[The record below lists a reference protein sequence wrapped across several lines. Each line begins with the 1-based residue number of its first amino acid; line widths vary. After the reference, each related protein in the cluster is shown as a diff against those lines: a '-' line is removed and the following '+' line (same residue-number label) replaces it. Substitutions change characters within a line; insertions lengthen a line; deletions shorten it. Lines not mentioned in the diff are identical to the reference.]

1 MKGKRVYIFLIL
13 FLLAGVPK
21 AFSQGLS
28 LEALPVSNGIVEVHN
43 NESFQTVY
51 TKSGIGLTVGAKA
64 VDSAI
69 RYDFEI
75 VNDTNKDFFFDL
87 DNVEA
92 FGGNHKKHKWTP
104 YIIYDSPSAIPL
116 SSRYEQTSN
125 EEKDDAALAK
135 GLVAGV
141 AIVAVTV
148 GAFLLFDKLRDSND
162 SDSSI
167 TSSSSKKE
175 KDKKSETYKKPPRKH
190 KPDYRPVPHHH
201 DIVDDILFWSFID
214 SMENRSNANNMS
226 VNGSVYSLNSK
237 RIRAGEK
244 YYASFYVPYTNKDCK
259 FAYTLPDG
267 QHIELVFLGNEQYFV
282 NNSKSINASNNSTSA
297 SIAATS
303 DLDSKSESNSD
314 SKGASERKLAI
325 NLSFNP
331 IGGGGVYVMS
341 LGQPLGAYFS
351 TGMYFTDFDKTEIG
365 YIKRHAFSSFVP
377 KDLSNSYDYIF
388 SPDGKYNRDVLNLN
402 GGLTVKLTD
411 YAWLLAGC
419 GVDITFKNYY
429 GSVYSR
435 PAHTTEEYSYYAKGY
450 AADKSP
456 VFVAV
461 PQIGLDFSY
470 GYIDFGAMYKYNV
483 KEGHMVDLMFGIC
496 F

>member
-1 MKGKRVYIFLIL
+1 MKGKRFYIFLIL
-13 FLLAGVPK
+13 LLLAGVPK

-87 DNVEA
+87 DSIEA
-92 FGGNHKKHKWTP
+92 YGGNHKKHKWTP
-104 YIIYDSPSAIPL
+104 YIVYDSPAAIPV
-116 SSRYEQTSN
+116 SSSSN
-125 EEKDDAALAK
+125 STDKEKDDAALAK
-135 GLVAGV
+135 GIVAGV

-175 KDKKSETYKKPPRKH
+175 KEKKSETYKKPPKKH
-190 KPDYRPVPHHH
+190 KPEYRPVPHHH
-201 DIVDDILFWSFID
+201 DIVDDIIFWSFID
-214 SMENRSNANNMS
+214 SMDDRQNNQSNMS
-226 VNGSVYSLNSK
+226 VNTVNSLNS
-237 RIRAGEK
+237 RRVRPGEK
-244 YYASFYVPYTNKDCK
+244 YFGSLYVINNYPDCK
-259 FAYTLPDG
+259 FTYTLPDG
-267 QHIELVFLGNEQYFV
+267 QHIELVFLGNEQYFEY
-282 NNSKSINASNNSTSA
+282 NNRDSSVATASQEDTSK
-297 SIAATS
+297 
-303 DLDSKSESNSD
+303 
-314 SKGASERKLAI
+314 KLVLA
-325 NLSFNP
+325 LSVNP
-331 IGGGGVYVMS
+331 IGGGGAYVMS
-341 LGQPLGAYFS
+341 LGNPFGLYFS
-351 TGMYFTDFDKTEIG
+351 TGMYFTDFDQTESG

-377 KDLSNSYDYIF
+377 KDLSDANNYIF
-388 SPDGKYNRDVLNLN
+388 RPDGIYNRDVLNLN
-402 GGLTVKLTD
+402 VGATIKLMEH
-411 YAWLLAGC
+411 AWLLAGC
-419 GVDITFKNYY
+419 GVDITFTNYHGDIY
-429 GSVYSR
+429 AR
-435 PAHTTEEYSYYAKGY
+435 PKYTSQDYSYYAQGY

-456 VFVAV
+456 TFVAV

-483 KEGHMVDLMFGIC
+483 KEGHMVDLMFGIS

>member
-13 FLLAGVPK
+13 FLLAELPK

-116 SSRYEQTSN
+116 SSRSEQTSN

-267 QHIELVFLGNEQYFV
+267 QHIELVFLGNEEYFV
-282 NNSKSINASNNSTSA
+282 YNNKSNINFNDNSTDN
-297 SIAATS
+297 AAAN
-303 DLDSKSESNSD
+303 KSE
-314 SKGASERKLAI
+314 ASKLAI
-325 NLSFNP
+325 ALSVNP

-341 LGQPLGAYFS
+341 LGQPIGLYFS
-351 TGMYFTDFDKTEIG
+351 TGMYFTDFEKTEIG
-365 YIKRHAFSSFVP
+365 YIRRHAFSSFEP
-377 KDLSNSYDYIF
+377 KDLSSSYDYIF

-402 GGLTVKLTD
+402 VGATIKLMD
-411 YAWLLAGC
+411 HAWLLAGC
-419 GVDITFKNYY
+419 GVDITFTNYY

-435 PAHTTEEYSYYAKGY
+435 PKHTTEEYSYYAKGY

-456 VFVAV
+456 TFVAV
-461 PQIGLDFSY
+461 PQVGLDFSY
-470 GYIDFGAMYKYNV
+470 GYVDFGAVYKYNV
-483 KEGHMVDLMFGIC
+483 KEGHMVDLMFGIS

>member
-1 MKGKRVYIFLIL
+1 MKGKRFYIFLIL
-13 FLLAGVPK
+13 FLLAGLSK

-87 DNVEA
+87 DSIEA
-92 FGGNHKKHKWTP
+92 YGGNHKKHKWTP
-104 YIIYDSPSAIPL
+104 YIVYDSPAAIPV
-116 SSRYEQTSN
+116 SSSSN
-125 EEKDDAALAK
+125 STDKEKDDAALAK
-135 GLVAGV
+135 GIVAGV

-175 KDKKSETYKKPPRKH
+175 KEKKSETYKKPPKKH
-190 KPDYRPVPHHH
+190 KPEYRPVPHHH
-201 DIVDDILFWSFID
+201 DIVDDIIFWSFID
-214 SMENRSNANNMS
+214 SMDDRQNNQSNMS
-226 VNGSVYSLNSK
+226 VNTVNSLNS
-237 RIRAGEK
+237 RRVRPGEK
-244 YYASFYVPYTNKDCK
+244 YFGSLYVINNYPDCK
-259 FAYTLPDG
+259 FTYTLPDG
-267 QHIELVFLGNEQYFV
+267 QHIELVFLGNEQYFEY
-282 NNSKSINASNNSTSA
+282 NNRNSSVATASQEDTSK
-297 SIAATS
+297 
-303 DLDSKSESNSD
+303 
-314 SKGASERKLAI
+314 KLVLA
-325 NLSFNP
+325 LSVNP
-331 IGGGGVYVMS
+331 IGGGGAYVMS
-341 LGQPLGAYFS
+341 LGNPFGLYFS
-351 TGMYFTDFDKTEIG
+351 TGMYFTDFDQTESG
-365 YIKRHAFSSFVP
+365 YIRRHAFSSFVP
-377 KDLSNSYDYIF
+377 KDLSDANNYIF
-388 SPDGKYNRDVLNLN
+388 RPDGIYNRDVLNLN
-402 GGLTVKLTD
+402 VGATLKLMEH
-411 YAWLLAGC
+411 AWLLAGC
-419 GVDITFKNYY
+419 GVDITFTNYHGDIY
-429 GSVYSR
+429 AR
-435 PAHTTEEYSYYAKGY
+435 PKYTSQDYSYYAQGY

-456 VFVAV
+456 TFVAV

-483 KEGHMVDLMFGIC
+483 KEGHMVDLMFGIS

>member
-1 MKGKRVYIFLIL
+1 MLTAADR
-13 FLLAGVPK
+13 LAGLSK

-87 DNVEA
+87 DSIEA
-92 FGGNHKKHKWTP
+92 YGGNHKKHKWTP
-104 YIIYDSPSAIPL
+104 YIVYDSPAAIPV
-116 SSRYEQTSN
+116 SSSSN
-125 EEKDDAALAK
+125 STDKEKDDAALAK
-135 GLVAGV
+135 GIVAGV

-175 KDKKSETYKKPPRKH
+175 KEKKSETYKKPPKKH
-190 KPDYRPVPHHH
+190 KPEYRPVPHHH
-201 DIVDDILFWSFID
+201 DIVDDIIFWSFID
-214 SMENRSNANNMS
+214 SMDDRQNNQSNMS
-226 VNGSVYSLNSK
+226 VNTVNSLNS
-237 RIRAGEK
+237 RRVRPGEK
-244 YYASFYVPYTNKDCK
+244 YFSSFYVLNNYPDSK
-259 FAYTLPDG
+259 FTYTLPDG
-267 QHIELVFLGNEQYFV
+267 QHIELVFLGNEQYFEY
-282 NNSKSINASNNSTSA
+282 NNRNSSVATASQEDTSK
-297 SIAATS
+297 
-303 DLDSKSESNSD
+303 
-314 SKGASERKLAI
+314 KLVLA
-325 NLSFNP
+325 LSVNP
-331 IGGGGVYVMS
+331 IGGGGAYVMS
-341 LGQPLGAYFS
+341 LGNPFGLYFS
-351 TGMYFTDFDKTEIG
+351 TGMYFTDFDQTESG

-377 KDLSNSYDYIF
+377 KDLSDANNYIF
-388 SPDGKYNRDVLNLN
+388 RPDGIYNRDVLNLN
-402 GGLTVKLTD
+402 VGATIKLMEH
-411 YAWLLAGC
+411 AWLLAGC
-419 GVDITFKNYY
+419 GVDITFTNYHGDIY
-429 GSVYSR
+429 AR
-435 PAHTTEEYSYYAKGY
+435 PKYTSQDYSYYAQGY

-456 VFVAV
+456 TFVAV

-470 GYIDFGAMYKYNV
+470 GYVDFGAMYKYNV
-483 KEGHMVDLMFGIC
+483 KEGHMVDLMFGIS